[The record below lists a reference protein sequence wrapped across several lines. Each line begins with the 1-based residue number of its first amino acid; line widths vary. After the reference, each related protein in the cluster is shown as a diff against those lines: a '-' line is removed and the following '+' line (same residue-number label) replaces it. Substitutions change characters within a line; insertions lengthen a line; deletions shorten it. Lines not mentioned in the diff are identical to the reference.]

1 MQASKKTATRS
12 PQRSLSLGPSGGP
25 GADRILHGL
34 TTAVVVTDARLV
46 VTCFNS
52 AAEHLLGV
60 SRRLAVG
67 RQLERLFVPSRDVVA
82 LCQRAVK
89 TGITC
94 GTRELAVRIGGRETR
109 MNCRAAPL
117 EGPGGS
123 LILELF
129 DTDRDR
135 QVRREAELTAQR
147 RASRRIIQQL
157 AHEVKN
163 PLGGLRGAAQLL
175 ARQLPDARLNAYTDV
190 IIEEADRL
198 AALVDTILKP
208 GGPRKTTVFSLH
220 EVTEHVAKLIVAEK
234 PPGVRLSR
242 DYDPSL
248 PPTTADRDQL
258 IQAYLNLAKNALQAV
273 GQEGRL
279 VFRTRAL
286 SNFSI
291 GGKRYRLVLSAEVED
306 SGPGIPEEL
315 RGTIFFPLI
324 TGRTTGSGLG
334 LPIAQDLVSRNGGL
348 VEFESAPG
356 ATVFQMRLPA
366 VTDVA
371 RTG

>member
-1 MQASKKTATRS
+1 M
-12 PQRSLSLGPSGGP
+12 
-25 GADRILHGL
+25 
-34 TTAVVVTDARLV
+34 DAALV
-46 VTCFNS
+46 VTGMNS

-67 RQLERLFVPSRDVVA
+67 RSLERFFVPPKEVLA
-82 LCQRAVK
+82 LCRRAVE

-94 GTRELAVRIGGRETR
+94 GTRELAVIMGDRKTR
-109 MNCRAAPL
+109 MNCRAATL
-117 EGPGGS
+117 EGAGGS

-147 RASRRIIQQL
+147 RASRRIVQQL

-175 ARQLPDARLNAYTDV
+175 ARQLPDARLNVYTDV
-190 IIEEADRL
+190 IIQEADRL
-198 AALVDTILKP
+198 AALVDTILRP
-208 GGPRKTTVFSLH
+208 GGQPQTSVFSLH
-220 EVTEHVAKLIVAEK
+220 EVTEHVAKLIDAEK
-234 PPGVRLSR
+234 PPGVKLRR

-248 PPTTADRDQL
+248 PPTRADRDQL

-273 GQEGRL
+273 GKEGRL

-306 SGPGIPEEL
+306 TGPGIPEEL

-334 LPIAQDLVSRNGGL
+334 LTIAQDLVSRNGGL
-348 VEFESAPG
+348 VEFDSAPG
-356 ATVFQMRLPA
+356 ATVFQMRLP
-366 VTDVA
+366 VVA
-371 RTG
+371 EAGGPG

>member
-1 MQASKKTATRS
+1 MPSENTAARS
-12 PQRSLSLGPSGGP
+12 PQLAQSLGASGGP
-25 GADRILHGL
+25 DAARILHGL
-34 TTAVVVTDARLV
+34 TTAVVVMDAGLV
-46 VTCFNS
+46 VTGFNS
-52 AAEHLLGV
+52 AAENLLGV

-67 RQLERLFVPSRDVVA
+67 RSLDKFFVPANDVVA
-82 LCQRAVK
+82 LCARAVK

-94 GTRELAVRIGGRETR
+94 GTRDLAVRVGGRKTR

-117 EGPGGS
+117 EGLGGR

-135 QVRREAELTAQR
+135 QVRREAELAAQR
-147 RASRRIIQQL
+147 RASRRIVQQL

-175 ARQLPDARLNAYTDV
+175 ARQLPDPRLNVYTDV

-198 AALVDTILKP
+198 AALVDTILRA
-208 GGPRKTTVFSLH
+208 GGPPKTSVFSLH
-220 EVTEHVAKLIVAEK
+220 EVTEHVAKLIDAEK
-234 PPGVRLSR
+234 PPGVKLRR

-248 PPTTADRDQL
+248 PPTRADRDQL

-273 GQEGRL
+273 GKEGRL

-306 SGPGIPEEL
+306 SGPGIPDEM
-315 RGTIFFPLI
+315 GGAIFFPLI
-324 TGRTTGSGLG
+324 TGRSTGSGLG
-334 LPIAQDLVSRNGGL
+334 LTIAQDLVNRNGGL
-348 VEFESAPG
+348 VEFESVPG
-356 ATVFQMRLPA
+356 ATVFQMRLP
-366 VTDVA
+366 VA
-371 RTG
+371 GDAARAG